1 MATATLTVTAPAA
14 ATLTVTA
21 PAAATARLLTGYGLV
36 AGARADF
43 MPNGPERESM
53 GACASRAHWLAQQ
66 IERGEDI
73 PRWRFNHFARQIDN
87 EMTHA
92 GPRQLAPRA
101 DEWIATYAG

>member
-1 MATATLTVTAPAA
+1 MATTTLTVTTGPLAVAA
-14 ATLTVTA
+14 S
-21 PAAATARLLTGYGLV
+21 LTGYGLV

-53 GACASRAHWLAQQ
+53 RACARRAHELAQQ

-73 PRWRFNHFARQIDN
+73 PRWRFNHFARQVEN

-92 GPRQLAPRA
+92 GPRQLPPRA
-101 DEWIATYAG
+101 AEWIAAFAA